1 MLAIHLPFEDSMALL
16 FVFDVSSAVLSAVLP
31 REHALPVHHVVFP
44 LAFVLAAIV
53 PLIGALALH
62 AIIDEGSFELTS
74 VLPLEATPPVLL
86 ALVVLT
92 FVDSAV
98 RPVLLPLPMVLIIN
112 PITLVIRTIV
122 MEIGALAIRSVI
134 LPVAHVY
141 IAIAMDD
148 TPETLLLVLVKVAV
162 IPSAIRPNLRS
173 FAMTHRAGPLTGI
186 LHIAFMDSLLPRLDR
201 ETIFVDQL
209 FAELIVPL
217 ELCQVFQ
224 LLLHDR
230 VLVVRHVLAV
240 LA

>member
-1 MLAIHLPFEDSMALL
+1 MAFLL
-16 FVFDVSSAVLSAVLP
+16 VFDVSSAVLSAVLP

-53 PLIGALALH
+53 PLVSALALH
-62 AIIDEGSFELTS
+62 AIVDEGAFELAA

-86 ALVVLT
+86 ALVVLA
-92 FVDSAV
+92 FVDCSV
-98 RPVLLPLPMVLIIN
+98 RPVLLPLPMVLIVD
-112 PITLVIRTIV
+112 PIALVISTIV

-141 IAIAMDD
+141 ISIAMDD
-148 TPETLLLVLVKVAV
+148 TPETLLLVLVEVAV
-162 IPSAIRPNLRS
+162 IPGAVWPNLRS
-173 FAMTHRAGPLTGI
+173 FAVAHRASPLTGI
-186 LHIAFMDSLLPRLDR
+186 LHVALMDGLLSRLDCK
-201 ETIFVDQL
+201 TILVDEL
-209 FAELIVPL
+209 FAELIIPL

-230 VLVVRHVLAV
+230 VLIVRHVLAI